1 MSPWRRTRGGALL
14 WRRWGDEA
22 VAYDPN
28 TGDTHLLDALAA
40 VILGRLE
47 TNPANAED
55 LAVELARDLDVTH
68 RADITESVEQAFD
81 RFAALGLIE
90 PAVEP

>member
-1 MSPWRRTRGGALL
+1 MSLWRRTPGGALS

-22 VAYDPN
+22 VVYDPN

-40 VILGRLE
+40 EILGRLE
-47 TNPANAED
+47 AGATGADE
-55 LAVELARDLDVTH
+55 LAVALARDLDLAH
-68 RADITESVEQAFD
+68 RADITESVTQAFD

-90 PAVEP
+90 PAATP